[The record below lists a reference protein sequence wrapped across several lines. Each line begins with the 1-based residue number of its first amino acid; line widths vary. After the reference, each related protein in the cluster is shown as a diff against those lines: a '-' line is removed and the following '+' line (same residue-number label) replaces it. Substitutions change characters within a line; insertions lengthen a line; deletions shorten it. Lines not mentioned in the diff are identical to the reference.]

1 MLIFAAAVFFLIIT
15 PGPGVLSTAGVG
27 AAYGG
32 REGARYILGLFLGN
46 LIVMFAVISG
56 VAGIVLAYAPLRVV
70 LYGLSMAYLLYIA
83 FRIAFAGAR
92 IAFIEKVNPPGVIGG
107 VALQPINPK
116 AYAVNAALFSG
127 FVFMPDAPVLETVVK
142 VVVFNLIWVPIHF
155 VWLWAGVSLRRLDLS
170 PRVQRGI
177 NVAMAVS
184 MLCVVAL
191 AALSPPT

>member
-32 REGARYILGLFLGN
+32 REGSRYILGLFLGN
-46 LIVMFAVISG
+46 LVVMSAVISG

-70 LYGLSMAYLLYIA
+70 LYGLSLAYLMYIA
-83 FRIAFAGAR
+83 FRIAFAGAK
-92 IAFIEKVNPPGVIGG
+92 IAFIDKVSPPGVIGG
-107 VALQPINPK
+107 FALQPINPK

-127 FVFMPDAPVLETVVK
+127 FVFMPDAPLLETVVK

-155 VWLWAGVSLRRLDLS
+155 VWLWAGVSLRRLDLA
-170 PRVQRGI
+170 PRTQRGI
-177 NVAMAVS
+177 NIAMALS